1 MTIENLVQLLP
12 ASSITPN
19 QSRVKEYL
27 EQFPLESLNMVGT
40 ISQKGVLWA
49 LIDDN
54 DGNVHYVKEGN
65 YLGMDHGQIR
75 VIGEN
80 HVQVMEIITNGVAGW
95 VERPRNIE
103 LIEE

>member
-1 MTIENLVQLLP
+1 
-12 ASSITPN
+12 
-19 QSRVKEYL
+19 
-27 EQFPLESLNMVGT
+27 
-40 ISQKGVLWA
+40 
-49 LIDDN
+49 
-54 DGNVHYVKEGN
+54 
-65 YLGMDHGQIR
+65 MDHGQIR